1 MDVHNVSLTIS
12 AVAPKQYPT
21 TGYPELAFVGR
32 SNVGKSSFTNTLI
45 NRKSFA
51 RTSSQPGK
59 TQTLNFYNV
68 EDQVYFVDV
77 PGYGYAKVSRTEREK
92 WGQMIETYLTDRT
105 QLRGVVSLVDAR
117 HAPSEDDINMYNWL
131 SYYDIPILVV
141 ATKADKIARGKWNKA
156 ESIIKKALEFNDAN
170 SDFLMFSA
178 VTKDGKA
185 EAWDWI
191 EARMAE
197 PEAVFEAIEADDEGE

>member
-21 TGYPELAFVGR
+21 TNYPEIAFVGR
-32 SNVGKSSFTNTLI
+32 SNVGKSSLTNTLI

-68 EDQVYFVDV
+68 EDEVYFVDV
-77 PGYGYAKVSRTEREK
+77 PGYGYAKVSKTEREK
-92 WGQMIETYLTDRT
+92 WGFMIEEYLSDRE
-105 QLRGVVSLVDAR
+105 QLKGVISLVDAR
-117 HAPSEDDINMYNWL
+117 HTPSEDDVNMYNWL
-131 SYYDIPILVV
+131 MYYNIPVLVV

-156 ESIIKKALEFNDAN
+156 ESTIKKALNFDSSK
-170 SDFLMFSA
+170 SDLLMFSS
-178 VTKDGKA
+178 VTKNGKD
-185 EAWDWI
+185 EVWQWI
-191 EARMAE
+191 EAHMG
-197 PEAVFEAIEADDEGE
+197 PDEVDEERVD

>member
-1 MDVHNVSLTIS
+1 MDVHNVELTIS

-21 TGYPELAFVGR
+21 TNYPEIALVGR
-32 SNVGKSSFTNTLI
+32 SNVGKSSLTNTLI

-68 EDQVYFVDV
+68 EDSVYFVDV
-77 PGYGYAKVSRTEREK
+77 PGYGYAKVSKTEREK
-92 WGQMIETYLTDRT
+92 WGFMIEEYLSDRQ
-105 QLRGVVSLVDAR
+105 QLRGVISLVDAR

-131 SYYDIPILVV
+131 LYYDIPVLVV

-156 ESIIKKALEFNDAN
+156 ESLIKKALKFDNTK
-170 SDFLMFSA
+170 SDFLMFSSL
-178 VTKDGKA
+178 TKAGKD
-185 EAWDWI
+185 EVWQWI
-191 EARMAE
+191 EEHM
-197 PEAVFEAIEADDEGE
+197 VIETDGEEVDGDGI